1 MKKILF
7 AAVAALAI
15 VGCTQNEEFDNMGSK
30 AEIKVGTVVKA
41 TTKAGIT
48 DGDSLKKTGF
58 TVYAYNTGENTIDKV
73 TAAGDLGTPF
83 MDGVSATYDKTNGVW
98 TLAGGPHYWPLNS
111 NVQFF
116 AYATDDFVTDYKI
129 TDAAIFP
136 SLTYTINADAA
147 KQKDFV
153 VAKLTNQTKTDAT
166 VELTFTHALTQVNF
180 SAKGKNANLR
190 YKITS
195 IGIQGVAN
203 TGTYSFAGD
212 GTWAVTGT
220 AGTYTY
226 PTETDAV
233 VQGANYIEL
242 DQKNGA
248 LMLMPQAMTADSK
261 IKLSY
266 TVYTVATDGEGN
278 ETETLIDEIKDT
290 LIELNGTAAWEAGK
304 KVRYNLILS
313 SEGATVGFTTEVGP
327 WSATDDTPV
336 EK

>member
-41 TTKAGIT
+41 TTKAAVT

-58 TVYAYNTGENTIDKV
+58 TVYAYNTGEKEMAAV
-73 TAAGDLGTPF
+73 TAGGLGTPF
-83 MDGVSATYDKTNGVW
+83 MDGVSATYDKTKSVW
-98 TLAGGPHYWPLNS
+98 TLAGSPHYWPLNS
-111 NVQFF
+111 KVQFF
-116 AYATDDFVTDYKI
+116 AYATDDAVTKYEIAAD
-129 TDAAIFP
+129 AIFP
-136 SLTYTINADAA
+136 SLTYTIDADAA

-153 VAKLTNQTKTDAT
+153 VAKLINQTKTDDA
-166 VELTFTHALTQVNF
+166 VKLTFTHALTQVNF

-226 PTETDAV
+226 PTEKDAV
-233 VQGANYIEL
+233 VQGANYEEL

-278 ETETLIDEIKDT
+278 ET
-290 LIELNGTAAWEAGK
+290 
-304 KVRYNLILS
+304 
-313 SEGATVGFTTEVGP
+313 
-327 WSATDDTPV
+327 
-336 EK
+336 

>member
-15 VGCTQNEEFDNMGSK
+15 VGCTQNEEFDNLGNK

-41 TTKAGIT
+41 TTKAAVT
-48 DGDSLKKTGF
+48 DDTALQGTGF
-58 TVYAYNTGENTIDKV
+58 TVYAYNTGDKEMAAI
-73 TAAGDLGTPF
+73 TADGLGTPF
-83 MDGVSATYDKTNGVW
+83 MDGVSATYGNNVW

-111 NVQFF
+111 KVQFF
-116 AYATDDFVTDYKI
+116 AYATDAAATKYEI
-129 TDAAIFP
+129 AAGAIFP
-136 SLTYTINADAA
+136 SLTYTIDADAA

-153 VAKLTNQTKTDAT
+153 VAKLINQTKTNDA
-166 VELTFTHALTQVNF
+166 VKLAFTHALTQVNF
-180 SAKGKNANLR
+180 SAKGKNDKLK
-190 YKITS
+190 YTITS

-203 TGTYSFAGD
+203 TGIYSFAD
-212 GTWAVTGT
+212 GTWTASGV

-233 VQGANYIEL
+233 VQGADYKAL

-248 LMLMPQAMTADSK
+248 LMLMPQAMTENSK

-266 TVYTVATDGEGN
+266 KVYTVATVDGKVV
-278 ETETLIDEIKDT
+278 ETLIDEIKDA
-290 LIELNGTAAWEAGK
+290 LIDLDKSAAWGAGK
-304 KVRYNLILS
+304 KVRYNLTLS

-327 WSATDDTPV
+327 WNTTDDTPV

>member
-15 VGCTQNEEFDNMGSK
+15 VGCTQNEEFDNLGNK

-41 TTKAGIT
+41 TTKAAVT
-48 DGDSLKKTGF
+48 DNTALQGTGF
-58 TVYAYNTGENTIDKV
+58 TVYAYNTGEKTIDQV
-73 TAAGDLGTPF
+73 IAAGDLGTPF
-83 MDGVSATYDKTNGVW
+83 MDGVLATYGNNVW

-116 AYATDDFVTDYKI
+116 AYATDAAATGYKI
-129 TDAAIFP
+129 AVNEIFP
-136 SLTYTINADAA
+136 SFTYTVDADAA

-153 VAKLTNQTKTDAT
+153 VAKLTNQTKTSGT
-166 VELTFTHALTQVNF
+166 VGLTFTHALTQVNF

-195 IGIQGVAN
+195 IAIQGVAN

-212 GTWAVTGT
+212 GTWAATGKEV
-220 AGTYTY
+220 YTY
-226 PTETDAV
+226 PTATNDV
-233 VQGANYIEL
+233 IQGADYKAL

-278 ETETLIDEIKDT
+278 ETETLIDEIKDA

-304 KVRYNLILS
+304 KVRYNLTLS

-327 WSATDDTPV
+327 WSTTDDTTV